1 MGFIIKTERY
11 NQAAY
16 PHQEGHPVMKPIDVV
31 IALILTGL
39 PTGYLLFAMLM
50 SS

>member
-1 MGFIIKTERY
+1 MI
-11 NQAAY
+11 
-16 PHQEGHPVMKPIDVV
+16 KPIDVV
-31 IALILTGL
+31 IALILAGM